1 MSYLW
6 LKTFHIVGVVVWF
19 AGLFYL
25 VRLLVYHQEA
35 AHKKSPE
42 REILQAQ
49 FHIMENRLY
58 SIITTPGMYVTVGA
72 ALGLLYVVPGY
83 MSQGWLHAKLLF
95 VIALLVYHFMCA
107 RIMRQV
113 QAADS
118 TWTAQKLRALNEL
131 PTLLL
136 ITIVML
142 VVFKN
147 QFPTSA
153 SVWLMVALVIIMVVS
168 IQLYA
173 KKRKRDQ
180 QLQEQLQENIKENI
194 KENN

>member
-35 AHKKSPE
+35 QAKESPE

-49 FHIMENRLY
+49 FEIMENRLY
-58 SIITTPGMYVTVGA
+58 SIITTPGMYVTVGTA
-72 ALGLLYVVPGY
+72 IGLLTVLPAYLE
-83 MSQGWLHAKLLF
+83 QGWLHAKLAF
-95 VIALLVYHFMCA
+95 VALLLIYHFACA
-107 RIMRQV
+107 RIMRAIKAGQ
-113 QAADS
+113 S
-118 TWTAQKLRALNEL
+118 KWTAQKLRALNEL

-142 VVFKN
+142 VIFKN
-147 QFPTSA
+147 QFPRSA
-153 SVWLMVALVIIMVVS
+153 SVWLMVFLVIIMVVS

-173 KKRKRDQ
+173 KKRRNDQ
-180 QLQEQLQENIKENI
+180 LKAKN
-194 KENN
+194 